1 MNCFELIV
9 EARSEH
15 IDINGHVNNVQYVQ
29 WMQDVAIAHS
39 QAVGGRQA
47 LHELEATWFAREH
60 HIKYLLQVKK
70 GEELLIRTWVDSL
83 KRTSS
88 VRRYD
93 FYRRSDNSPAAEAS
107 TVWVYI
113 DLKTGRPGPIPE
125 TLRKLY
131 IEGGQ
136 EEFSD

>member
-1 MNCFELIV
+1 MKFFDLIIDILP
-9 EARSEH
+9 EH

-39 QAVGGRQA
+39 QAVSGRQA

-60 HIKYLLQVKK
+60 HIKYLSQVKK
-70 GEELLIRTWVDSL
+70 GEELLIRTWADSF

-88 VRRYD
+88 IRRYD
-93 FYRRSDNSPAAEAS
+93 FYRKSDNSLVAEAS
-107 TVWVYI
+107 TVWVFI
-113 DLKTGRPGPIPE
+113 DLKTGRPRPIPE

-131 IEGGQ
+131 IEDDQGGL
-136 EEFSD
+136 SD

>member
-1 MNCFELIV
+1 MTV
-9 EARSEH
+9 EIMPQH

-39 QAVGGRQA
+39 QTVGGSQA
-47 LHELEATWFAREH
+47 LHEFEATWFAREH

-70 GEELLIRTWVDSL
+70 GEELLIRTWADSF

-88 VRRYD
+88 IRKYD
-93 FYRRSDNSPAAEAS
+93 FYRRSDTDNSLVAEAS
-107 TVWVYI
+107 TVWVYV
-113 DLKTGRPGPIPE
+113 DLKTGRPRPIPE

-131 IEGGQ
+131 IEDDHGGR
-136 EEFSD
+136 SD

>member
-1 MNCFELIV
+1 MTV
-9 EARSEH
+9 EIMPEH

-29 WMQDVAIAHS
+29 WMQDVAISHS

-70 GEELLIRTWVDSL
+70 GEELLIRTWADSF

-88 VRRYD
+88 IRRYD
-93 FYRRSDNSPAAEAS
+93 FYRKSDNSLVADAS
-107 TVWVYI
+107 TVWVFI
-113 DLKTGRPGPIPE
+113 DLKTGRPHPIPE

-131 IEGGQ
+131 IEDDQ
-136 EEFSD
+136 

>member
-1 MNCFELIV
+1 MDVLP
-9 EARSEH
+9 EH

-70 GEELLIRTWVDSL
+70 GEELLIRTWADSF

-88 VRRYD
+88 IRRYG
-93 FYRRSDNSPAAEAS
+93 FYRRSDNSLVAEAS
-107 TVWVYI
+107 TVWVYV
-113 DLKTGRPGPIPE
+113 DLKTGRPRPIPE

-131 IEGGQ
+131 IEGSQ